1 MGNGKGGIGEVER
14 DVEIGGLWK
23 RVKEG
28 KGGGMQ
34 RLVRKNGE
42 INILEKFG
50 DKYDKINMA
59 LFR

>member
-1 MGNGKGGIGEVER
+1 M
-14 DVEIGGLWK
+14 
-23 RVKEG
+23 KEG

>member
-1 MGNGKGGIGEVER
+1 M
-14 DVEIGGLWK
+14 EIGGLWK

-59 LFR
+59 LFRKD